1 LHSLAS
7 IIMQPRQ
14 SPDPFS
20 NSTETTEDDYSVFF
34 EPPGDRSPSERSRS
48 RPGLKGAISAFNLR
62 QKISLGYIV
71 TLGIVAIGLTGGF
84 VFGTVHQENGI
95 RAFAIADER
104 EQILSDLRIASLEVP
119 LYIQELAILPD
130 FSPQKFDRFILQW
143 KQELQEI
150 DRDLTRL
157 QTLHSDDHDL
167 SQFFEKYQDVSR
179 DYEREI
185 EKLSNELTF
194 LLFQTEE
201 IGKVRSLLLNFRQKP
216 VIFRF
221 DRFSRELEV
230 ERKVAS
236 YQAENAQLKLNQS
249 ILIRKWFISIT
260 LLLSAIVAILFA
272 LYTSRA
278 IALPIQGLTRVVR
291 QATEESNF
299 DLEVPVT
306 TEDEIG
312 QLALSFNQLIAK
324 VKYLLGELEAEKQTQ
339 LIQSE
344 KMASL
349 GRMLAG
355 VAHEINNPINF
366 IYGNID
372 PAREYIEDMLT
383 LIETYEAEIPNP
395 PDAVRDCAE
404 EIEIEFLKEDLLKL
418 LQSMKIGADRA
429 RAIVLSLKNFSR
441 LDEANPQPVNLH
453 ECIDSSLLILHNR
466 VKREIEID
474 LKYGEIPKV
483 EGYMGLL
490 YQVFMNILSNAVD
503 ALEEQTVIQ
512 GAEPKKITIS
522 TELLN
527 PNSILVRIADNG
539 CGIKPQDYQKIFE
552 NFFTTKPRGIGTGLG
567 LAISR
572 QIVEEKHGGKIEC
585 LSTWGRGTE
594 FRIELPIKN
603 PDRR

>member
-1 LHSLAS
+1 
-7 IIMQPRQ
+7 
-14 SPDPFS
+14 
-20 NSTETTEDDYSVFF
+20 
-34 EPPGDRSPSERSRS
+34 
-48 RPGLKGAISAFNLR
+48 
-62 QKISLGYIV
+62 
-71 TLGIVAIGLTGGF
+71 
-84 VFGTVHQENGI
+84 
-95 RAFAIADER
+95 
-104 EQILSDLRIASLEVP
+104 
-119 LYIQELAILPD
+119 
-130 FSPQKFDRFILQW
+130 
-143 KQELQEI
+143 
-150 DRDLTRL
+150 
-157 QTLHSDDHDL
+157 
-167 SQFFEKYQDVSR
+167 
-179 DYEREI
+179 
-185 EKLSNELTF
+185 
-194 LLFQTEE
+194 
-201 IGKVRSLLLNFRQKP
+201 
-216 VIFRF
+216 
-221 DRFSRELEV
+221 
-230 ERKVAS
+230 
-236 YQAENAQLKLNQS
+236 
-249 ILIRKWFISIT
+249 
-260 LLLSAIVAILFA
+260 
-272 LYTSRA
+272 
-278 IALPIQGLTRVVR
+278 
-291 QATEESNF
+291 
-299 DLEVPVT
+299 
-306 TEDEIG
+306 
-312 QLALSFNQLIAK
+312 
-324 VKYLLGELEAEKQTQ
+324 
-339 LIQSE
+339 
-344 KMASL
+344 
-349 GRMLAG
+349 

-372 PAREYIEDMLT
+372 PAREYIEDILT
-383 LIETYEAEIPNP
+383 LIETYEAEITNP
-395 PDAVRDCAE
+395 PDSVREYAE

-474 LKYGEIPKV
+474 LKYGEIPKI

-527 PNSILVRIADNG
+527 PDWILVRIADNG